1 MTTNCTLFILTLP
14 NDASGS
20 FSSKLKVYLNE
31 NINDKPIWTT
41 STDKQS
47 LQITFH
53 TELGAVSEKILRD
66 LNKLEI
72 SKQNGCRICVLPATI
87 IDGFQNPNQ
96 MGGVLDII
104 PADAINKNLNQ
115 LDKSVKEPSSG
126 GGGGGGGDKTLRKRL
141 HKQFDTE
148 NFKKSVRARLMVH
161 QVVAGIRA
169 NTRLSFDFLVLL
181 TLASMISAISFI
193 EGSAVTIVSSMLLS
207 PLMHPVMGI
216 VFGLSVRE
224 SSLWH
229 RGVRN
234 EIVGLVLCVF
244 WGFIMG

>member
-14 NDASGS
+14 NHTSGS
-20 FSSKLKVYLNE
+20 LSSKLKVYLDE
-31 NINDKPIWTT
+31 NVNDEPVWTT

-53 TELGAVSEKILRD
+53 AELGAVSEKILRD
-66 LNKLEI
+66 LNKLDI
-72 SKQNGCRICVLPATI
+72 SKENSCRVCVLPATI
-87 IDGFQNPNQ
+87 IDGFQNHHQ
-96 MGGVLDII
+96 MGALDII
-104 PADAINKNLNQ
+104 PPDTVNNNLNQ
-115 LDKSVKEPSSG
+115 LDNSVKEPLS
-126 GGGGGGGDKTLRKRL
+126 GGDKTLRQRL

-181 TLASMISAISFI
+181 TLASMIAAIGFI
-193 EGSAVTIVSSMLLS
+193 EGSAITIVSSMLLS
-207 PLMHPVMGI
+207 PLMHPIMGI

-234 EIVGLVLCVF
+234 EIFGLILCIF